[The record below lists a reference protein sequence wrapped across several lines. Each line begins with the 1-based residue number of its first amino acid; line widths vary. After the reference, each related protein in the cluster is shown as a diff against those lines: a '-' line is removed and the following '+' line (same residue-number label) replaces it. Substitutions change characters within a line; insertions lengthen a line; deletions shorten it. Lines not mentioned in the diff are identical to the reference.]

1 MGMSSTLNPCG
12 NGAQIVDKLL
22 GEAYET
28 VRNVAVH
35 IEYVKHVSLHME
47 QLYRVFGSIEAID
60 TLNEN
65 IAKLDTLH
73 ANLTAI
79 LAVEAIKT
87 DITTVSANLA
97 MLQTINTNL
106 VKIQAVYEN
115 LADINTVAAD
125 IVAIR
130 AVAAQLTPLLAVYA
144 KLTELLYVHD
154 NMDTFLAELA
164 TLSAMDGRIDALETL
179 TASHSTAISGIDTE
193 LDNIGTTLTAHGQA
207 ITDLGSNKQDSS
219 TNLTELSAVNPGTA
233 GKQVLAA
240 EDAETILT
248 AIGAFDAE
256 NVIDDDTFAT
266 ASATNVPSAE
276 SVKVYADKKAD
287 KDALLTFV
295 GTYDWASIAAGAMAS
310 TTFTVTG
317 AALGDIVLGASLSV
331 AVAAGVM
338 MTAHVTAANTVTVSM
353 VNHTAAAV
361 DIASASHRI
370 VVLKKANWGLT
381 S

>member
-12 NGAQIVDKLL
+12 NGAGIVDKLI

-47 QLYRVFGSIEAID
+47 QVYRVFGSIGAID

-87 DITTVSANLA
+87 DITTISANLA
-97 MLQTINTNL
+97 MLQTINNNL

-115 LADINTVAAD
+115 LADVNTVAGD

-130 AVAAQLTPLLAVYA
+130 AVAAQITPLLAIHA
-144 KLTELLYVHD
+144 RLTELLYVHD
-154 NMDTFLAELA
+154 NMAAFLAELA
-164 TLSAMDGRIDALETL
+164 TLTAMDGRIDDLETL
-179 TASHSTAISGIDTE
+179 TAGHTTAINTI
-193 LDNIGTTLTAHGQA
+193 N
-207 ITDLGSNKQDSS
+207 TDLDALETALAGKQDSS
-219 TNLTELSAVNPGTA
+219 TNLTELAAVNPGTA

-240 EDAETILT
+240 EDAETIRT
-248 AIGAFDAE
+248 AIGAFDADA
-256 NVIDDDTFAT
+256 VIDDDSFAT

-287 KDALLTFV
+287 KAALLTFV

-317 AALGDIVLGASLSV
+317 AALGDMVLGVSLSV
-331 AVAAGVM
+331 AVTAGVM